1 VECGR
6 DVHAPVRAPQGQGGE
21 AGGTGSGERVQDD
34 PAGWA
39 AATRLC
45 TSQEGA
51 SAMPAGKIK
60 HNVTKVR
67 LENINE
73 NLETLGRGGVVGR
86 QVIVFD

>member
-1 VECGR
+1 
-6 DVHAPVRAPQGQGGE
+6 
-21 AGGTGSGERVQDD
+21 
-34 PAGWA
+34 
-39 AATRLC
+39 
-45 TSQEGA
+45 
-51 SAMPAGKIK
+51 MPAGKIK